1 MLSLQKEY
9 FLKIM
14 GTVQTNSIKA
24 WILAARPKTLAAA
37 ATPVLLGCSLAYT
50 DGHFQWIPAL
60 LCFLFA
66 FSMQI
71 DANFINDYYDYL
83 KGSDREDRLGPERAC
98 AQGWITLSAMK
109 KGMLF
114 TTLLSCL
121 WGLLLLKYCGIEMI
135 PVGLL
140 CILFAFLYT
149 AGPYPLAY
157 HGWGDVLV
165 IVFFGFVPVGCT
177 YYTMAHGWTWNV
189 TIACAACGLVSDLLL
204 MLNNYRDREQDK
216 ISGKRTLIVR
226 FGEPAGR
233 WAYLLLGIVAVA
245 LCSYYASNGYLGATL
260 LPLLFLIPHFF
271 TWREMVH
278 IFKGKEL
285 NIVLGKTA
293 RNIVLF
299 GLLLSLGLILS

>member
-1 MLSLQKEY
+1 
-9 FLKIM
+9 M
-14 GTVQTNSIKA
+14 GTVQTNSTKA

-37 ATPVLLGCSLAYT
+37 ATPVLIGCSLAYT
-50 DGHFQWIPAL
+50 DGTFQWIPAV

-109 KGMLF
+109 KGMIAI
-114 TTLLSCL
+114 TLLSCF
-121 WGLLLLKYCGIEMI
+121 WGLLLLRYCGWEMI

-140 CILFAFLYT
+140 CVLFAFLYT

-177 YYTMAHGWTWNV
+177 YYTMAHDWTWNV
-189 TIACAACGLVSDLLL
+189 TIACAACGLVSDMLL

-216 ISGKRTLIVR
+216 ISGKRTLVVR
-226 FGEPAGR
+226 FGEKVGR
-233 WAYLLLGIVAVA
+233 YAYLWLGIIATA
-245 LCSYYASNGYLGATL
+245 ICSYYAFHEMPMASL
-260 LPLLFLIPHFF
+260 LPLVFLVPHFT
-271 TWREMVH
+271 TWRQMVR
-278 IFKGKEL
+278 IYQGKEL

-293 RNIVLF
+293 RNIVVF
-299 GLLLSLGLILS
+299 GLLLSLGLIL

>member
-1 MLSLQKEY
+1 MENVK
-9 FLKIM
+9 
-14 GTVQTNSIKA
+14 TNSIKA

-37 ATPVLLGCSLAYT
+37 ATPVLLGCALAYT
-50 DGHFQWIPAL
+50 AGTFQWIPAI

-98 AQGWITLSAMK
+98 AQGWITLPAMK
-109 KGMLF
+109 KGMIF
-114 TTLLSCL
+114 ITLLSCF
-121 WGLLLLKYCGIEMI
+121 WGLLLLKYCGLEMI

-140 CILFAFLYT
+140 CVLFAFLYT

-177 YYTMAHGWTWNV
+177 YYTMAHDWTWNV

-204 MLNNYRDREQDK
+204 LLNNYRDREQDK

-226 FGEPAGR
+226 FGEKAGR
-233 WAYLLLGIVAVA
+233 YAYLILGILAVG
-245 LCSYYASNGYLGATL
+245 LCTIYAFNGYLMASL
-260 LPLLFLIPHFF
+260 LPILFLILHFT
-271 TWREMVH
+271 TWREMVR
-278 IFKGKEL
+278 IYQGKAL

-293 RNIVLF
+293 RNIVVF
-299 GLLLSLGLILS
+299 GLLLSLGLIL

>member
-1 MLSLQKEY
+1 MENVK
-9 FLKIM
+9 
-14 GTVQTNSIKA
+14 TNSIKA

-37 ATPVLLGCSLAYT
+37 ATPVLLGCALAYT
-50 DGHFQWIPAL
+50 DGTFQWIPAI

-109 KGMLF
+109 KGMIF
-114 TTLLSCL
+114 ITLLSCF
-121 WGLLLLKYCGIEMI
+121 WGLLLLRYCGLEMI

-140 CILFAFLYT
+140 CVLFAFLYT

-177 YYTMAHGWTWNV
+177 YYTMAHDWTWNV

-226 FGEPAGR
+226 FGEKAGR
-233 WAYLLLGIVAVA
+233 YAYLALGILAVG
-245 LCSYYASNGYLGATL
+245 LCAFYAFNGYLMASL
-260 LPLLFLIPHFF
+260 LPVLFLILHFT
-271 TWREMVH
+271 TWRETVRIH
-278 IFKGKEL
+278 QGKAL

-293 RNIVLF
+293 RNIVVF
-299 GLLLSLGLILS
+299 GILLSLGLIL

>member
-1 MLSLQKEY
+1 MEN
-9 FLKIM
+9 
-14 GTVQTNSIKA
+14 VPTNSIKA
-24 WILAARPKTLAAA
+24 WVLAARPKTLAAA
-37 ATPVLLGCSLAYT
+37 ATPVLIGCSLAVA
-50 DGHFQWIPAL
+50 DGAFQWIPAI

-109 KGMLF
+109 KGMII
-114 TTLLSCL
+114 TTLLSCF
-121 WGLLLLKYCGIEMI
+121 WGVLLLSYCGIEMI

-140 CILFAFLYT
+140 CVLFAFLYT

-177 YYTMAHGWTWNV
+177 YYTMAHDWTWNV
-189 TIACAACGLVSDLLL
+189 TISCAACGLVSDLLL

-216 ISGKRTLIVR
+216 ISGKRTIIVR
-226 FGEPAGR
+226 FGEKAGR
-233 WAYLLLGIVAVA
+233 YAYLWLGIVAA
-245 LCSYYASNGYLGATL
+245 GLCSYYAFHGHILAAV
-260 LPLLFLIPHFF
+260 LPLLFLMLHFT
-271 TWREMVH
+271 TWREMVR
-278 IFKGKEL
+278 IFQGKEL
-285 NIVLGKTA
+285 NTVLGKTA
-293 RNIVLF
+293 RNIVVF
-299 GLLLSLGLILS
+299 GLLLSFGLIL

>member
-1 MLSLQKEY
+1 MEN
-9 FLKIM
+9 
-14 GTVQTNSIKA
+14 VRTNSIKA

-37 ATPVLLGCSLAYT
+37 ATPVLLGCALAYT
-50 DGHFQWIPAL
+50 AGAFQWIPAI

-71 DANFINDYYDYL
+71 DANFVNDYYDYL

-109 KGMLF
+109 KGMII
-114 TTLLSCL
+114 TTLLSCC
-121 WGLLLLKYCGIEMI
+121 WGLLLLRYCGLEMI
-135 PVGLL
+135 PVGML
-140 CILFAFLYT
+140 CVLFAFLYT

-177 YYTMAHGWTWNV
+177 YYTMAHDWTWNV

-204 MLNNYRDREQDK
+204 MLNNYRDRDQDK
-216 ISGKRTLIVR
+216 ISGKRTLVVR
-226 FGEPAGR
+226 FGEATGR
-233 WAYLLLGIVAVA
+233 WAYLILGILAVG
-245 LCSYYASNGYLGATL
+245 LCSFYAFNGYLLASL
-260 LPLLFLIPHFF
+260 LPLLFLIPHVA
-271 TWREMVH
+271 TWREMTR
-278 IFKGKEL
+278 IFQGKAL
-285 NIVLGKTA
+285 NRVLGKTA
-293 RNIVLF
+293 RNIVWF

>member
-14 GTVQTNSIKA
+14 ETVQTNSIKA

-60 LCFLFA
+60 LCFLYA

-71 DANFINDYYDYL
+71 DVNLINDYYDYL

-140 CILFAFLYT
+140 CVLFAFLYT

-271 TWREMVH
+271 TWREMVR

>member
-1 MLSLQKEY
+1 MENVK
-9 FLKIM
+9 
-14 GTVQTNSIKA
+14 TNSIKA

-37 ATPVLLGCSLAYT
+37 ATPVLLGCALAYT
-50 DGHFQWIPAL
+50 DGIFQWIPTI

-98 AQGWITLSAMK
+98 AQGWITLPAMK
-109 KGMLF
+109 KGMIF
-114 TTLLSCL
+114 ITLLSCF
-121 WGLLLLKYCGIEMI
+121 WGLLLLKYCGLEMI

-140 CILFAFLYT
+140 CVLFAFLYT

-177 YYTMAHGWTWNV
+177 YYTMAHDWTWNV

-226 FGEPAGR
+226 FGEKAGR
-233 WAYLLLGIVAVA
+233 YAYLILGILAVG
-245 LCSYYASNGYLGATL
+245 LCTIYAFNGYLMASL
-260 LPLLFLIPHFF
+260 LPILFLILHFT
-271 TWREMVH
+271 TWREMVR
-278 IFKGKEL
+278 IYQGKAL

-293 RNIVLF
+293 RNIVVF
-299 GLLLSLGLILS
+299 GLLLSLGLIL

>member
-1 MLSLQKEY
+1 MEN
-9 FLKIM
+9 
-14 GTVQTNSIKA
+14 VQTNSIKA

-37 ATPVLLGCSLAYT
+37 ATPVLIGCSLAVA
-50 DGHFQWIPAL
+50 DGAFQWIPAI

-109 KGMLF
+109 KGMIF
-114 TTLLSCL
+114 ITLLSCF
-121 WGLLLLKYCGIEMI
+121 WGLLLLRYCGWEMI

-140 CILFAFLYT
+140 CVLFAFLYT

-177 YYTMAHGWTWNV
+177 YYTMAHDWTWNV
-189 TIACAACGLVSDLLL
+189 TIGCAACGLVSDLLL

-216 ISGKRTLIVR
+216 ISGKRTIIVR
-226 FGEPAGR
+226 FGEKAGR
-233 WAYLLLGIVAVA
+233 YAYLLLGIIATG
-245 LCSYYASNGYLGATL
+245 LCSYYAFHELLLASL
-260 LPLLFLIPHFF
+260 LPLLFLILHFT
-271 TWREMVH
+271 TWREMVR
-278 IFKGKEL
+278 IFQGKEL

-293 RNIVLF
+293 RNIVVF
-299 GLLLSLGLILS
+299 GFLLSLGLIL

>member
-1 MLSLQKEY
+1 MEN
-9 FLKIM
+9 I
-14 GTVQTNSIKA
+14 QTNSFKA

-37 ATPVLLGCSLAYT
+37 ATPVLIGCALAIS
-50 DGHFQWIPAL
+50 DGTFQWIPAL

-98 AQGWITLSAMK
+98 AQGWITLKAMK
-109 KGMLF
+109 KGLLW
-114 TTLLSCL
+114 TTLLSCF
-121 WGLLLLKYCGIEMI
+121 WGLLLLKYCGLEMI

-140 CILFAFLYT
+140 CVLFAFLYT

-177 YYTMAHGWTWNV
+177 YYTMAHDWTWEV
-189 TIACAACGLVSDLLL
+189 TIGCAACGLVSDMLL

-216 ISGKRTLIVR
+216 LSGKRTIVVR
-226 FGEPAGR
+226 FGEPVGR
-233 WAYLLLGIVAVA
+233 WGYLALGILATC
-245 LCSYYASNGYLGATL
+245 LCFLYAFSNHLGAAL
-260 LPLLFLIPHFF
+260 MPLLFLAFHFT
-271 TWREMVH
+271 TWRQMVR
-278 IFKGKEL
+278 IKQGKQL

-293 RNIVLF
+293 RNITLF
-299 GLLLSLGLILS
+299 GLLLSLGLIL

>member
-1 MLSLQKEY
+1 MENVK
-9 FLKIM
+9 
-14 GTVQTNSIKA
+14 TNSIKA

-37 ATPVLLGCSLAYT
+37 ATPVLLGCALAYT
-50 DGHFQWIPAL
+50 DGTFQWIPAI

-109 KGMLF
+109 KGMIF
-114 TTLLSCL
+114 ITLLSCF
-121 WGLLLLKYCGIEMI
+121 WGLLLLRYCGLEMI

-140 CILFAFLYT
+140 CVLFAFLYT

-165 IVFFGFVPVGCT
+165 IVFFGFIPVGCT
-177 YYTMAHGWTWNV
+177 YYTMAHDWTWNV

-226 FGEPAGR
+226 FGEKAGR
-233 WAYLLLGIVAVA
+233 YAYLALGILAVG
-245 LCSYYASNGYLGATL
+245 LCAFYAFNGYLMASL
-260 LPLLFLIPHFF
+260 LPVLFLILHFT
-271 TWREMVH
+271 TWREMVRIH
-278 IFKGKEL
+278 QGKAL

-293 RNIVLF
+293 RNIVVF
-299 GLLLSLGLILS
+299 GLLLSIGLIL

>member
-1 MLSLQKEY
+1 MEN
-9 FLKIM
+9 
-14 GTVQTNSIKA
+14 VQTNSIQA

-37 ATPVLLGCSLAYT
+37 ATPVLIGCSLAVA
-50 DGHFQWIPAL
+50 DEAFQWIPAI

-98 AQGWITLSAMK
+98 AQGWITLQAMK
-109 KGMLF
+109 KGMIF
-114 TTLLSCL
+114 TTLLSCF
-121 WGLLLLKYCGIEMI
+121 WGILLLRYCGWEMI

-140 CILFAFLYT
+140 CVLFAFLYT

-177 YYTMAHGWTWNV
+177 YYTMAHDWTWNV
-189 TIACAACGLVSDLLL
+189 TIGCAACGLVSDLLL

-216 ISGKRTLIVR
+216 ISGKRTIIVR
-226 FGEPAGR
+226 FGEKAGR
-233 WAYLLLGIVAVA
+233 YAYLLLGIVAVGF
-245 LCSYYASNGYLGATL
+245 CSYYAFHGHLLASV
-260 LPLLFLIPHFF
+260 LPLLFLILHCT
-271 TWREMVH
+271 TWREMVR
-278 IFKGKEL
+278 IFQGKKL

-293 RNIVLF
+293 RNIVVF
-299 GLLLSLGLILS
+299 GLLLSLGLIL

>member
-1 MLSLQKEY
+1 MET
-9 FLKIM
+9 I
-14 GTVQTNSIKA
+14 QTNSIKA

-37 ATPVLLGCSLAYT
+37 ATPVLIGCSLASA
-50 DGHFQWIPAL
+50 DGHFLWMPAI

-114 TTLLSCL
+114 TTLLSCV
-121 WGLLLLKYCGIEMI
+121 WGLLLLQYCGWEMI

-140 CILFAFLYT
+140 CVLFAFLYT

-157 HGWGDVLV
+157 HGWGDLLV

-177 YYTMAHGWTWNV
+177 YYTMSHDWTWNV

-216 ISGKRTLIVR
+216 ISGKRTLVVR

-233 WAYLLLGIVAVA
+233 WMYLLLGILAVG
-245 LCSYYASNGYLGATL
+245 LCGLYLFSGHTTAAL
-260 LPLLFLIPHFF
+260 LPLLFLVFHFS
-271 TWREMVH
+271 TWKQMVR

-299 GLLLSLGLILS
+299 GLLLSLGLIL

>member
-1 MLSLQKEY
+1 MEN
-9 FLKIM
+9 
-14 GTVQTNSIKA
+14 VETNSIKA

-37 ATPVLLGCSLAYT
+37 ATPVLLGCALAYT
-50 DGHFQWIPAL
+50 DGIFQWIPAI

-109 KGMLF
+109 KGMIF
-114 TTLLSCL
+114 ITLLSCF
-121 WGLLLLKYCGIEMI
+121 WGLLLLKYCGLEMI

-140 CILFAFLYT
+140 CVLFAFLYT

-177 YYTMAHGWTWNV
+177 YYTMAHDWTWNV

-226 FGEPAGR
+226 FGEKTGR
-233 WAYLLLGIVAVA
+233 YAYLILGILAVG
-245 LCSYYASNGYLGATL
+245 LCSFYAFNGYLMASL
-260 LPLLFLIPHFF
+260 LPILFLILHFT
-271 TWREMVH
+271 TWREM
-278 IFKGKEL
+278 IRIYQGKEL

-293 RNIVLF
+293 RNIVVF
-299 GLLLSLGLILS
+299 GLLLSLGLIL

>member
-1 MLSLQKEY
+1 MENVK
-9 FLKIM
+9 
-14 GTVQTNSIKA
+14 TNSIKA

-37 ATPVLLGCSLAYT
+37 ATPVLLGCALAYT
-50 DGHFQWIPAL
+50 DGTFQWIPAI

-109 KGMLF
+109 KGMIF
-114 TTLLSCL
+114 ITLLSCF
-121 WGLLLLKYCGIEMI
+121 WGLLLLRYCGLEMI
-135 PVGLL
+135 PMGLL
-140 CILFAFLYT
+140 CVLFAFLYT

-177 YYTMAHGWTWNV
+177 YYTMAHDWTWNV

-226 FGEPAGR
+226 FGEKAGR
-233 WAYLLLGIVAVA
+233 YAYLSLGILAVG
-245 LCSYYASNGYLGATL
+245 LCAFYAFNGYLMASL
-260 LPLLFLIPHFF
+260 LPLLFLILHFT
-271 TWREMVH
+271 TWREMVRIH
-278 IFKGKEL
+278 QGKAL

-293 RNIVLF
+293 RNIVVF
-299 GLLLSLGLILS
+299 GLLLSIGLIL

>member
-1 MLSLQKEY
+1 MEN
-9 FLKIM
+9 
-14 GTVQTNSIKA
+14 VQTNSIKA

-37 ATPVLLGCSLAYT
+37 ATPVLIGCSLAVA
-50 DGHFQWIPAL
+50 DGAFQWIPAI

-109 KGMLF
+109 KGMII
-114 TTLLSCL
+114 TTLLSCF
-121 WGLLLLKYCGIEMI
+121 WGVLLLSYCGIEMI

-140 CILFAFLYT
+140 CVLFAFLYT

-177 YYTMAHGWTWNV
+177 YYTMAHDWTWNV
-189 TIACAACGLVSDLLL
+189 TISCAACGLVSDLLL

-216 ISGKRTLIVR
+216 ISGKRTIIVR
-226 FGEPAGR
+226 FGEKAGR
-233 WAYLLLGIVAVA
+233 YAYLWLGIVAA
-245 LCSYYASNGYLGATL
+245 GLCSYYAFHGHILAAV
-260 LPLLFLIPHFF
+260 LPLLFLMLHFT
-271 TWREMVH
+271 TWREMVR
-278 IFKGKEL
+278 IFQGKEL
-285 NIVLGKTA
+285 NTVLGKTA
-293 RNIVLF
+293 RNIVVF
-299 GLLLSLGLILS
+299 GLLLSFGLIL

>member
-1 MLSLQKEY
+1 MEN
-9 FLKIM
+9 I
-14 GTVQTNSIKA
+14 QTNSIKA

-37 ATPVLLGCSLAYT
+37 ATPVLLGCALAYT
-50 DGHFQWIPAL
+50 AGAFQWIPAI

-109 KGMLF
+109 KGMIA
-114 TTLLSCL
+114 TTLLSCF
-121 WGLLLLKYCGIEMI
+121 WGLLLLKYCGLEMI
-135 PVGLL
+135 PVGML
-140 CILFAFLYT
+140 CVLFAFLYT

-177 YYTMAHGWTWNV
+177 YYTMAHDWTWNV

-204 MLNNYRDREQDK
+204 MLNNYRDREEDK

-226 FGEPAGR
+226 FGEKAGR
-233 WAYLLLGIVAVA
+233 YAYLTLGILAVG
-245 LCSYYASNGYLGATL
+245 LCSFYAFNGYLMASL
-260 LPLLFLIPHFF
+260 LPILFLLLHFI
-271 TWREMVH
+271 TWREMVR
-278 IFKGKEL
+278 IYQGKAL

-293 RNIVLF
+293 RNIVVF
-299 GLLLSLGLILS
+299 GLLLSLGLIL

>member
-1 MLSLQKEY
+1 MENVK
-9 FLKIM
+9 
-14 GTVQTNSIKA
+14 TNSIKA

-37 ATPVLLGCSLAYT
+37 ATPVLLGCALAYT
-50 DGHFQWIPAL
+50 AGAFQWIPAI

-109 KGMLF
+109 KGMIF
-114 TTLLSCL
+114 ITLLSCF
-121 WGLLLLKYCGIEMI
+121 WGLLLLRYCGLEMI

-140 CILFAFLYT
+140 CVLFAFLYT

-177 YYTMAHGWTWNV
+177 YYTMAHDWTWNV

-226 FGEPAGR
+226 FGEKAGR
-233 WAYLLLGIVAVA
+233 YAYLTLGILAVG
-245 LCSYYASNGYLGATL
+245 LCAFYAFNGYLMASL
-260 LPLLFLIPHFF
+260 LPLLFLILHFT
-271 TWREMVH
+271 TWHEMVR
-278 IFKGKEL
+278 IYQGKAL

-293 RNIVLF
+293 RNIVVF
-299 GLLLSLGLILS
+299 GLLLSIGLIL

>member
-1 MLSLQKEY
+1 MEN
-9 FLKIM
+9 
-14 GTVQTNSIKA
+14 VQTNSIKA

-37 ATPVLLGCSLAYT
+37 ATPVLIGCSLAVA
-50 DGHFQWIPAL
+50 DGAFQWIPAI

-98 AQGWITLSAMK
+98 AQGWITLQAMK
-109 KGMLF
+109 KGIIF
-114 TTLLSCL
+114 TTLLSCF
-121 WGLLLLKYCGIEMI
+121 WGILLLRYCGWEMI

-140 CILFAFLYT
+140 CVLFAFLYT

-177 YYTMAHGWTWNV
+177 YYTMAHDWTWNV
-189 TIACAACGLVSDLLL
+189 TIGCAACGLVSDLLL

-216 ISGKRTLIVR
+216 ISGKRTLVVR
-226 FGEPAGR
+226 LGEKAGR
-233 WAYLLLGIVAVA
+233 YAYLLLGIIATG
-245 LCSYYASNGYLGATL
+245 LCSYYGFHEHLLAAI
-260 LPLLFLIPHFF
+260 LPLLFLILHFT
-271 TWREMVH
+271 TWQEMLR
-278 IFKGKEL
+278 IFQGKEL

-293 RNIVLF
+293 RNIVVF
-299 GLLLSLGLILS
+299 GILLSLGLIL

>member
-1 MLSLQKEY
+1 MEN
-9 FLKIM
+9 
-14 GTVQTNSIKA
+14 VQTNSVKA

-37 ATPVLLGCSLAYT
+37 ATPVLLGCALAYT
-50 DGHFQWIPAL
+50 AGAFQWIPAI

-109 KGMLF
+109 KGMIVI
-114 TTLLSCL
+114 TLLSCF
-121 WGLLLLKYCGIEMI
+121 WGLLLLKYCGLEMI

-140 CILFAFLYT
+140 CVLFAFLYT

-177 YYTMAHGWTWNV
+177 YYTMAHDWTWNV

-216 ISGKRTLIVR
+216 ISGKRTLVVR
-226 FGEPAGR
+226 FGEKAGR
-233 WAYLLLGIVAVA
+233 YAYLALGILAVG
-245 LCSYYASNGYLGATL
+245 LCSFYAFNGYPMASL
-260 LPLLFLIPHFF
+260 LPILFLILHFT
-271 TWREMVH
+271 TWREIVR
-278 IFKGKEL
+278 IYQGKEL

-293 RNIVLF
+293 RNIVVF
-299 GLLLSLGLILS
+299 GLLLSLGLIL